1 MKIKFTYAASLLI
14 VAVIAVSILAAPIR
28 SALAQTG
35 ADTPEALGNKVL
47 EAIKAQNKDA
57 LKALIHPEVIEYLKG
72 KNPGELDKVLGN
84 LLSLKIPK
92 SSEFVVQPMEEVS
105 EYDKATQTLTFREST
120 LYFPIPPTDL
130 LVLVT
135 ETEIPKKDEKGVE
148 TKVKAKVG
156 VMVNT
161 ITQYNK
167 GWYIVLPVKKVAD
180 KAGSEEAKPE

>member
-1 MKIKFTYAASLLI
+1 MKIKFTYAAALI
-14 VAVIAVSILAAPIR
+14 IVTVIAVTILAAPL
-28 SALAQTG
+28 SPVLAESV
-35 ADTPEALGNKVL
+35 ASTPEALGNKVL

-57 LKALIHPEVIEYLKG
+57 LKALIHPEVVDYLKD
-72 KNPGELDKVLGN
+72 KNPGELDKVIGN
-84 LLSLKIPK
+84 LLGLKVPET
-92 SSEFVVQPMEEVS
+92 SEFVVQPMEEVS
-105 EYDKATQTLTFREST
+105 EYDKATQTLTFRENT

-161 ITQYNK
+161 ITEYNK
-167 GWYIVLPVKKVAD
+167 AWYIVLPVKKAAD
-180 KAGSEEAKPE
+180 KEEAKPE

>member
-1 MKIKFTYAASLLI
+1 MKTKFIYSAALVVMTAFML
-14 VAVIAVSILAAPIR
+14 AVPYRAGAQSGAA
-28 SALAQTG
+28 
-35 ADTPEALGNKVL
+35 TPQDLGNKVL

-57 LKALIHPEVIEYLKG
+57 LKSLIHPQVVAYIEQNNTG
-72 KNPGELDKVLGN
+72 DLDKVLDN
-84 LLSLKIPK
+84 LLSLKIPGNT
-92 SSEFVVQPMEEVS
+92 EFIVQPMEEVS
-105 EYDKATQTLTFREST
+105 EYDKATQTLSFRENT
-120 LYFPIPPTDL
+120 LYFPIPPSDL

-167 GWYIVLPVKKVAD
+167 KWYIVLPMKKNTPPA
-180 KAGSEEAKPE
+180 EEKPK

>member
-1 MKIKFTYAASLLI
+1 MKIKFTYAAALII
-14 VAVIAVSILAAPIR
+14 VAVIAVSILAAPVHTAR
-28 SALAQTG
+28 AKSG
-35 ADTPEALGNKVL
+35 AGTPEALGNKVL

-57 LKALIHPEVIEYLKG
+57 LKSLIHPEVIDYLKD
-72 KNPGELDKVLGN
+72 KNPGELDKVIGN
-84 LLSLKIPK
+84 LLSLKIPET
-92 SSEFVVQPMEEVS
+92 SEFVVQPMEEVS
-105 EYDKATQTLTFREST
+105 EYDKATQTLTFRENT

-161 ITQYNK
+161 ITEYNK
-167 GWYIVLPVKKVAD
+167 AWYIVLPVKKNAD
-180 KAGSEEAKPE
+180 NEEAEEQKPQ